1 MELLQPLRR
10 ICKRNRQIRLS
21 LLDKTVIIRPHLLRD
36 IPAHCRND
44 LLLRDRATVHLMP
57 ERTRDRL
64 PQNHPRPF
72 LRNAHILQH
81 PRRPEVH
88 QHPANIKNQIFN
100 HTISFVLRPA
110 RALILLYI

>member
-1 MELLQPLRR
+1 MLQKLEARLVHLKIAHRIVRENVHPVSTVVELLQPLRR
-10 ICKRNRQIRLS
+10 ICKRNRQMRLS

-36 IPAHCRND
+36 IPAHRRDD

-72 LRNAHILQH
+72 L
-81 PRRPEVH
+81 
-88 QHPANIKNQIFN
+88 
-100 HTISFVLRPA
+100 
-110 RALILLYI
+110 